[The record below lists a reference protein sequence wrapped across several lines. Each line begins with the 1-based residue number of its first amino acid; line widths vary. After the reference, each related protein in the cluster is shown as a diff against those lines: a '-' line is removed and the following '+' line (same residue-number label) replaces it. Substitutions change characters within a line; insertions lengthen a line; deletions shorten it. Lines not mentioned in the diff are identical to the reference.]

1 MMLCFRRGK
10 TKKKRQKAFECG
22 YKAGCEEMK
31 TELDSELATVFTRLC
46 CSTKPIMLHYSV
58 YADSSLQS
66 RLSFLYWLSSGEQ
79 EE

>member
-1 MMLCFRRGK
+1 MIK
-10 TKKKRQKAFECG
+10 
-22 YKAGCEEMK
+22 
-31 TELDSELATVFTRLC
+31 ELDSELATVFTRLC